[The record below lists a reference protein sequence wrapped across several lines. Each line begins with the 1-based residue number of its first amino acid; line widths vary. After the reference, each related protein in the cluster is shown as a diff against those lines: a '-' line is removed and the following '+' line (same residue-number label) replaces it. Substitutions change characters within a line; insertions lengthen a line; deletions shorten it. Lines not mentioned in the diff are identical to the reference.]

1 MPIENTISRKLER
14 DADRMAIEMTGLRE
28 PFISLME
35 KLAEKNLSDVNP
47 NSAIEFL
54 LYNHPSI
61 SKRIAH
67 ARTIKL

>member
-14 DADRMAIEMTGLRE
+14 DADRMALEMTGARE

-35 KLAEKNLSDVNP
+35 RLAEKNLSDVNP
-47 NSAIEFL
+47 NGVIEFL

-61 SKRIAH
+61 SKRIAL
-67 ARTIKL
+67 ARAVKL